1 MNADRLR
8 RNLRDALI
16 EMVMRYG
23 DASQREGIS
32 HVRGSFGGKPTEHWA
47 QARRRRFAAVQRLS
61 AALRDV
67 ELFGDCDERDL
78 KPVVV
83 LPHEGYALGGRVKP

>member
-1 MNADRLR
+1 VNADRLR
-8 RNLRDALI
+8 RDLRDALI

-32 HVRGSFGGKPTEHWA
+32 HVRGAFGGKPTEYWA
-47 QARRRRFAAVQRLS
+47 RARRRRFAAVQRLS

-67 ELFGDCDERDL
+67 ELLGDCDERDL
-78 KPVVV
+78 KATVTTA
-83 LPHEGYALGGRVKP
+83 HYGYPLGGRHGC